1 MATLKADTEG
11 YVERECVICG
21 RRYRVYDK
29 PGQGKPHRCP
39 KAVLA
44 RRAAAERHAEN
55 VDDPI
60 HPAIPRHL
68 DDRRLTYNERLAMGF
83 EMLRM
88 AA

>member
-1 MATLKADTEG
+1 MLKSYVPG

-21 RRYRVYDK
+21 QSYRVYDK

-39 KAVLA
+39 AAVLA
-44 RRAAAERHAEN
+44 ARAAAERHVRN
-55 VDDPI
+55 VDDPT

-68 DDRRLTYNERLAMGF
+68 DDRLLTYDERLARGF
-83 EMLRM
+83 EILKE